1 MPDWNI
7 LITERLGKFALAQ
20 EIGDE
25 VVAEL
30 ASHLE
35 KLCNESC
42 ARGAKESEAIELALS
57 QVGDWQGLG
66 QEFTDAKNQEERMN
80 ERTKR
85 FWLPGLA
92 TLTASMLW
100 LMILQHSNWNSERVP
115 FHAHPLLT
123 PYLIWL
129 FTQPL
134 FGAVGAYLSRRAG
147 GRRVTRLAA
156 GIFPSLAMLGLLVFV
171 ALTALFV
178 ERNPFVWKHPG
189 YFALIVFPWAV
200 FPAIALLV
208 GVVPFLKM
216 TKVGQAQGS
225 GQSAGS

>member
-1 MPDWNI
+1 
-7 LITERLGKFALAQ
+7 
-20 EIGDE
+20 
-25 VVAEL
+25 
-30 ASHLE
+30 
-35 KLCNESC
+35 
-42 ARGAKESEAIELALS
+42 
-57 QVGDWQGLG
+57 
-66 QEFTDAKNQEERMN
+66 MN
-80 ERTKR
+80 ERTKH

-100 LMILQHSNWNSERVP
+100 LMMLQHLNWNSERVP

-134 FGAVGAYLSRRAG
+134 FGAAGAYLSRRAG
-147 GRRVTRLAA
+147 GGRVTRLAA

-216 TKVGQAQGS
+216 TKIAQAQGS
-225 GQSAGS
+225 